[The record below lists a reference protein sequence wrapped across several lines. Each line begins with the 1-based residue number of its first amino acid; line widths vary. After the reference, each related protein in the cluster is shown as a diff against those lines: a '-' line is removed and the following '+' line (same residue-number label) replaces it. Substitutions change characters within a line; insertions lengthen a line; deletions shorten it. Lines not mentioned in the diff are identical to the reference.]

1 MTTHRPTTGDGSA
14 VDHHP
19 RHTLDEVIH
28 SPVRLS
34 VVAALSGVEKAD
46 FRTLRDTIELSDS
59 TLSKQL
65 TVLEDAGYVEI
76 SKERAGRRTRTWA
89 RLTPA
94 GAAALRAHLDAL
106 RAIAEV
112 ALPPADA

>member
-1 MTTHRPTTGDGSA
+1 MTADRTPGVGTG
-14 VDHHP
+14 VEHHP
-19 RHTLDEVIH
+19 RHTLDDVIH

-34 VVAALSGVEKAD
+34 ITAALSGVERAD

-59 TLSKQL
+59 ALSKQL

-76 SKERAGRRTRTWA
+76 SKERAGRRTRTWV
-89 RLTPA
+89 RLTDR
-94 GAAALRAHLDAL
+94 GAVALRSHLAAL

-112 ALPPADA
+112 SLTGSDD